1 MRYSSSRMAAG
12 LVRKWVSLYTIGLPT
27 EVKRSR
33 GEEIDSDLWEQTQD
47 ASGPENGRQSL
58 PVQILG
64 RLLFGV
70 PDDPFWRMENSNK
83 TGESFAMNQA
93 RYLTY
98 PRTYINLILVLV
110 GMVLLFPIG
119 IGGFVAAVVAAV
131 VPAALLASAF
141 VYRLTSME
149 FGPIVVDTFPE
160 AVVASLLGA
169 VLLMIEL
176 FIANVVVSIL
186 RRYVSVRIAGFRF
199 GQDA

>member
-1 MRYSSSRMAAG
+1 M
-12 LVRKWVSLYTIGLPT
+12 
-27 EVKRSR
+27 
-33 GEEIDSDLWEQTQD
+33 
-47 ASGPENGRQSL
+47 
-58 PVQILG
+58 
-64 RLLFGV
+64 
-70 PDDPFWRMENSNK
+70 
-83 TGESFAMNQA
+83 GESLHNWAAHRGQENQ
-93 RYLTY
+93 RRRDGL
-98 PRTYINLILVLV
+98 
-110 GMVLLFPIG
+110 
-119 IGGFVAAVVAAV
+119 GFLGADAKCIRAGERAPV
-131 VPAALLASAF
+131 VPAALLASVF

>member
-1 MRYSSSRMAAG
+1 M
-12 LVRKWVSLYTIGLPT
+12 SLYTIGLPT
-27 EVKRSR
+27 EVKRTR

-110 GMVLLFPIG
+110 GMVVLFPIG

-160 AVVASLLGA
+160 DVVASLLGA